1 MFLKVF
7 KYDFKSIFFK
17 FIPVLAVLPILAVL
31 VRLVN
36 LFPLDNVF
44 AGLMIS
50 LLNGLFIFSCAALFL
65 YTVII
70 CIMRYVK
77 SLFRDQGY
85 LTHTLPVNKHQL
97 LLSQILADVLM
108 EIISVLLVV
117 LCIIIAYFNPDVFAV
132 VADTISNIL
141 DIFISSDE
149 LMRVFSGTLVLLVF
163 CILFGSLQSLFVIY
177 TGVAIGHAFSKNKGI
192 LSVVFCIAINY
203 GINFIFGIVNIVIG
217 SFVDF
222 ATITASQ
229 LANVFNIY
237 LGVSL
242 AESILVCVGGYFLD
256 IYLMKHQ
263 LNLE

>member
-7 KYDFKSIFFK
+7 KYDFKAIFFK
-17 FIPVLAVLPILAVL
+17 FIPVLALLPVLAII

-36 LFPLDNVF
+36 LMRLDNVF

-50 LLNGLFIFSCAALFL
+50 LINGLFWMGCFGLFI
-65 YTVII
+65 YTIVI

-108 EIISVLLVV
+108 ELISVVLVG
-117 LCIIIAYFNPDVFAV
+117 LCILIAYFDMQFAKIIV
-132 VADTISNIL
+132 DAVSQ
-141 DIFISSDE
+141 FFDE
-149 LMRVFSGTLVLLVF
+149 VITVEEFWNLFSGTIVLLIF
-163 CILFGSLQSLFVIY
+163 MTLFGTLQSMFIIY

-192 LSVVFCIAINY
+192 LSIVFCIAINY
-203 GINFIFGIVNIVIG
+203 GISMIVGIINIVIG
-217 SFVDF
+217 AIVDF
-222 ATITASQ
+222 SVITTNQIVS
-229 LANVFNIY
+229 VINIY
-237 LGVSL
+237 LGISL
-242 AESILVCVGGYFLD
+242 AESIIVCVVAYFLD
-256 IYLMKHQ
+256 IFMLKNR